1 MKHVYHAGTV
11 QSATPV
17 QLQHCLKQETM
28 MEYQNIF
35 VNIQKNFTRIVKE
48 GARIC

>member
-35 VNIQKNFTRIVKE
+35 VNIQKNFTE
-48 GARIC
+48 S